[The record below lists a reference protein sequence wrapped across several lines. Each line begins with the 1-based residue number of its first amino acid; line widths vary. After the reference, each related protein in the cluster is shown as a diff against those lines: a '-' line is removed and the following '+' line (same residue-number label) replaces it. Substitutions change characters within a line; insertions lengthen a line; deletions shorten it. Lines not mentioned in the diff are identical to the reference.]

1 MIIPQIIY
9 KMEYNK
15 TKAKGYTLPYD
26 TPHQQHMKKVKDIT
40 SNVSP
45 AQTACTFKT
54 FFKRGTGS
62 QNMKSI
68 FAFGGVFFIHLA
80 AEVQRSVWEEQGP
93 DQHGPWGSWDPCC
106 QGGLQ
111 EHHQCKCLWWRYR
124 EISLSVQCWPKINL
138 TYPLFFFLVSA
149 WLQEE
154 IWSHQ
159 EQVDLD
165 SRQTRLP
172 QCCQELLATEWCKL
186 VLRLYCICKTF
197 IFYFFIWTTSNIAA
211 LILLLLFCPQ
221 VEYKY
226 DKEIMK
232 GCVIPVVDDKLTLLA
247 MKNAEMA
254 STVSVSFF

>member
-1 MIIPQIIY
+1 MSFNILLTTMIIPQIIY

-45 AQTACTFKT
+45 AQTARTFKT
-54 FFKRGTGS
+54 FFKRGTGN

-138 TYPLFFFLVSA
+138 TYPLLLFFWF
-149 WLQEE
+149 Q
-154 IWSHQ
+154 
-159 EQVDLD
+159 LD
-165 SRQTRLP
+165 YKKKY
-172 QCCQELLATEWCKL
+172 EATKSKW
-186 VLRLYCICKTF
+186 
-197 IFYFFIWTTSNIAA
+197 IWTADRPDFLNAA
-211 LILLLLFCPQ
+211 
-221 VEYKY
+221 
-226 DKEIMK
+226 
-232 GCVIPVVDDKLTLLA
+232 
-247 MKNAEMA
+247 KN
-254 STVSVSFF
+254 SLQQSDVS

>member
-1 MIIPQIIY
+1 MSFNILLTTMIIPQIIY

-138 TYPLFFFLVSA
+138 TYPLLFFF
-149 WLQEE
+149 WFQ
-154 IWSHQ
+154 
-159 EQVDLD
+159 LD
-165 SRQTRLP
+165 YKKKY
-172 QCCQELLATEWCKL
+172 EATKSKW
-186 VLRLYCICKTF
+186 
-197 IFYFFIWTTSNIAA
+197 IWTADRPDFLNAA
-211 LILLLLFCPQ
+211 
-221 VEYKY
+221 
-226 DKEIMK
+226 
-232 GCVIPVVDDKLTLLA
+232 
-247 MKNAEMA
+247 KN
-254 STVSVSFF
+254 SLQQSDVS